1 VLAGTLWFLL
11 GMAGLGVA
19 LGIAAADLLGAPP
32 RWPLAAAVILLAF
45 VPVAV
50 LAAGLPAP
58 ELISIG
64 FARNHRLAD
73 GLAKAG
79 MALLVVGVLREV
91 WSSPADAA
99 FQARTGVPGPD
110 VDQA

>member
-1 VLAGTLWFLL
+1 VTLWFLL
-11 GMAGLGVA
+11 GVIGLVVA
-19 LGIAAADLLGAPP
+19 LGIAAADLMGAPP
-32 RWPLAAAVILLAF
+32 RGAVAAAVILLTL

-50 LAAGLPAP
+50 LVAGLPAP

-73 GLAKAG
+73 SLAKAG
-79 MALLVVGVLREV
+79 VALLAVGVLREV
-91 WSSPADAA
+91 RSSPGDAA
-99 FQARTGVPGPD
+99 SQARTGVPGPD